1 MPGALKPEPVIEA
14 PASSCLD
21 RKRVAKSTV
30 TLYHYLRA
38 CRADDSC
45 NLLLAVKIS
54 GCLTLRSETEVTQ
67 FTSEESRKHRRK
79 TAFASVAYRVAL
91 LTLIYTV
98 SLFGFASLGLAQTS
112 SPQAY
117 PQTVAPQNPLSTV
130 PVPGELELVKLIW
143 STIAAVDNANQ
154 SGNYS
159 VLRDL
164 SATGFQIN
172 NNPARLAEIF
182 STLRASNIDLS
193 NAMLVAPSYTAPPQM
208 VQPDVLYLRGYFG
221 IRPTSVEFE
230 LYYQWMAGKWRLYG
244 VSIVPLQVAG
254 VAPPQQ
260 ARPAPAP
267 VTAPEKKRNR

>member
-1 MPGALKPEPVIEA
+1 MSFLAGTEI
-14 PASSCLD
+14 
-21 RKRVAKSTV
+21 RVAKTP
-30 TLYHYLRA
+30 
-38 CRADDSC
+38 
-45 NLLLAVKIS
+45 
-54 GCLTLRSETEVTQ
+54 RSKSEVTQ
-67 FTSEESRKHRRK
+67 SMSKEGRTYRRK
-79 TAFASVAYRVAL
+79 KAFASVAYRVAVL
-91 LTLIYTV
+91 VVLYAL
-98 SLFGFASLGLAQTS
+98 SLFGFATLGLAQT
-112 SPQAY
+112 PAPPAF

-130 PVPGELELVKLIW
+130 PVPGELELAKLIW
-143 STIAAVDNANQ
+143 GTIAAVDNANQ

-182 STLRASNIDLS
+182 ATLRASNIDLS
-193 NAMLVAPSYTAPPQM
+193 NALLVAPSYTAPPQL

-267 VTAPEKKRNR
+267 ASAPEKKRNR